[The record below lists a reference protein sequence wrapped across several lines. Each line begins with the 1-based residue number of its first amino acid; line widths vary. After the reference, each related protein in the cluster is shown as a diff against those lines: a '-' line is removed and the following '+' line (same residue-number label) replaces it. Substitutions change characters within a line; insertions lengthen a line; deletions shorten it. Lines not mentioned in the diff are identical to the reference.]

1 LAVKRYIIWNIGFYV
16 VSITDEEIAI
26 SDADVLIR
34 IHIRIDSSNLV
45 CIEIPAALWETCFE
59 SNDVSDEDL
68 LDMVTILLRG
78 GIVVAE
84 EDL

>member
-1 LAVKRYIIWNIGFYV
+1 MAVKRYIIWNIGFYV
-16 VSITDEEIAI
+16 ISITDEEIAI

-34 IHIRIDSSNLV
+34 IHIMIDSSNLV
-45 CIEIPAALWETCFE
+45 CIEIPAALWEACFE
-59 SNDVSDEDL
+59 SNDDSDEDL
-68 LDMVTILLRG
+68 LNMVTILLRG